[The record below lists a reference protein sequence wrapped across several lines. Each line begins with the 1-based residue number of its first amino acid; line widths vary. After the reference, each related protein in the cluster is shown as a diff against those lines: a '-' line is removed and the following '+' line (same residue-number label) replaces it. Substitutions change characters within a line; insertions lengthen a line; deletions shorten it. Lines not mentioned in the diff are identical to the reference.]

1 MKSDKIEQMN
11 KNKEMSEFNED
22 SFCEELSSL
31 LQKYNLKNCIFAGEN
46 EDDKMIGLF
55 CIEKYKQGHSLRDL
69 TSTFSNAARMYQA
82 TREHV
87 LKMMDGK

>member
-1 MKSDKIEQMN
+1 MLK
-11 KNKEMSEFNED
+11 FNED
-22 SFCEELSSL
+22 SFCEELSIL
-31 LQKYNLKNCIFAGEN
+31 LQKYNLKNCIFAG
-46 EDDKMIGLF
+46 DDESGKMIGLF
-55 CIEKYKQGHSLRDL
+55 CIEKYKQRHSLRDL

>member
-1 MKSDKIEQMN
+1 MKSDKIEQVN
-11 KNKEMSEFNED
+11 KNKKMSEFDKD
-22 SFCEELSSL
+22 SFCEELSIL

-46 EDDKMIGLF
+46 KDKKMIGLF
-55 CIEKYKQGHSLRDL
+55 CIEKYKQGYTLKDL
-69 TSTFSNAARMYQA
+69 TLTFSNAARIYQA